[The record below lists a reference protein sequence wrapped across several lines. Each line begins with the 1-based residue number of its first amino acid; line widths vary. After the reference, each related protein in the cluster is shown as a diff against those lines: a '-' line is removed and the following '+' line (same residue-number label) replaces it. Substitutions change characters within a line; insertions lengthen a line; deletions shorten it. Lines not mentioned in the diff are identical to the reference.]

1 MEDTIQDGR
10 RIFGKA
16 AALRVRL
23 LERGV
28 IIENEIA

>member
-23 LERGV
+23 ERGV